1 MLSACA
7 QLGILAAGL
16 IARRH
21 NAARVSMMSFSSAE
35 TRAESMCYHRRAYAP
50 RTQVRDARFPGPGVA
65 RAGCYPGQQ
74 LHGPKLPWPK
84 VAHVANSRLKKI
96 LPLRHVH
103 V

>member
-50 RTQVRDARFPGPGVA
+50 RTQVIALGFSPARGVVPGLGFGLAVTLSSTVIGSLAALSFSP
-65 RAGCYPGQQ
+65 
-74 LHGPKLPWPK
+74 
-84 VAHVANSRLKKI
+84 SRFAMPSL
-96 LPLRHVH
+96 
-103 V
+103 